1 MLVLS
6 RGIGQSVN
14 IGGSQIIVKVISI
27 KGDNVRL
34 GIEAPK
40 SMTVHRSEVQQ
51 RVDKEESP
59 NDN

>member
-6 RGIGQSVN
+6 RGVGQAVN
-14 IGGSQIIVKVISI
+14 IGGSLIVIKVISI
-27 KGDNVRL
+27 KGDKVRF

-40 SMTVHRSEVQQ
+40 SMTVHRAEVQQ
-51 RVDKEESP
+51 RIDTEDVR

>member
-14 IGGSQIIVKVISI
+14 IGGAHIIVKVLSI
-27 KGDNVRL
+27 KGDKVRL
-34 GIEAPK
+34 GIDAPK
-40 SMTVHRSEVQQ
+40 AMTVHRAEVQQ
-51 RVDKEESP
+51 RIDTEDVR

>member
-6 RGIGQSVN
+6 RGIGESVK
-14 IGGSQIIVKVISI
+14 IGGSLIVVKVVSI
-27 KGDNVRL
+27 KGDKVRL

-40 SMTVHRSEVQQ
+40 SMTVHRAEVQQ
-51 RVDKEESP
+51 RIDTEETP

>member
-6 RGIGQSVN
+6 RGVGESVN
-14 IGGSQIIVKVISI
+14 IGGSLIVVKVISI
-27 KGDNVRL
+27 KGDKVRL

-40 SMTVHRSEVQQ
+40 SMTVHRGEVQQ
-51 RVDKEESP
+51 RIDTEEAP